1 MTEEILR
8 VENQKGLDPRAISI
22 RQGDTTELTVKLI
35 GLETGGLS
43 GKVYLVKDELKY
55 FEESVTVDK
64 DGAVSFSIK
73 DNLPAG
79 QYDLEI
85 IVGSKHK
92 FPSAYYSFIVTIHP
106 SVEYA
111 EEHIIEAY
119 GKKELIA
126 DVSEIVKRGA
136 KGDPGKS
143 ITINRQSKDSQG
155 NSVVEFSDGTTVTVN
170 KGDKGDKGEQGNLG
184 PQGPTGPKGDQ
195 GDKGD
200 QGPKGNVGPTGPRG
214 PIGQTGPKGDAGP
227 QGPRGIQGPP
237 GKDGVVTFE
246 SLSDSQVESLKGP
259 KGDKGEPFKFSDF
272 TPEQLKALKGEKG
285 EQGETGPQGPRGLQ
299 GLTGPKGDEGPIGP
313 QGLRGIKGETGEVG
327 PKGDQGEIGP
337 QGPRGLTGP
346 VGPKGDTGNTGPT
359 GPQGAT
365 GPKGDDGTSITTW
378 IGSESQYNALSTK
391 SSTTLYII
399 TE

>member
-92 FPSAYYSFIVTIHP
+92 FPSAYYSFIVTVHP

-126 DVSEIVKRGA
+126 DVSEIVKQGS
-136 KGDPGKS
+136 KGDPGES
-143 ITINRQSKDSQG
+143 ITIKRQSKDSNG
-155 NSVVEFSDGTTVTVN
+155 NSVIDFSDGTTVTVN
-170 KGDKGDKGEQGNLG
+170 KGDKGDQG
-184 PQGPTGPKGDQ
+184 PQ
-195 GDKGD
+195 
-200 QGPKGNVGPTGPRG
+200 GNVGPTGQRG
-214 PIGQTGPKGDAGP
+214 PIGQTGPKGDQGD
-227 QGPRGIQGPP
+227 QGPRGLQGPP
-237 GKDGVVTFE
+237 GKDGVDGKDGVVTFE

-327 PKGDQGEIGP
+327 PKGDQGDTGP

-346 VGPKGDTGNTGPT
+346 VGPKGDAGNTGPT
-359 GPQGAT
+359 GSKGAA
-365 GPKGDDGTSITTW
+365 GPKGEDGASITTW